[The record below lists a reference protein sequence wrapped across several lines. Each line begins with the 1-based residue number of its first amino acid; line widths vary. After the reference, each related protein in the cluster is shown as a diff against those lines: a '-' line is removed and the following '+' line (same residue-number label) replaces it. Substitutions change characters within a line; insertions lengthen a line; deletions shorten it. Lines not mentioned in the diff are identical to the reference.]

1 MVLKKFLSFLLAVLQ
16 AIFIVVSLVYFT
28 AFLLSFFTLTLRI
41 PLATAFVEQVLSF
54 TPVIFSLFPTVDSP
68 IGGYCHFD
76 FAVIFVIA
84 VILEWL
90 VTRWRRDIRF
100 EIKRSK
106 R

>member
-1 MVLKKFLSFLLAVLQ
+1 MVLKKILSFLLAVLQ
-16 AIFIVVSLVYFT
+16 AVLIVVSFVYFI

-41 PLATAFVEQVLSF
+41 PLATEFVEQVLSY
-54 TPVIFSLFPTVDSP
+54 TPKIFSLFPTVDSP

-76 FAVIFVIA
+76 FAAIFA
-84 VILEWL
+84 VALILEWV